1 MHVGHFATGLIGKR
15 VDPKL
20 SLGTMILAA
29 MLADVLWCVF
39 MLAGVEDV
47 RITTGRGAA
56 NYFQPIN
63 IAYSHSLVMLF
74 VWGAVFAG
82 VHFLSRRS
90 KRSAVLLFLLVLLHW
105 PLDVIAHK
113 ADMPLAP
120 GLTKQFGIG
129 LWTNIIAT
137 IIVEGGLW
145 LLSIIIYLRTTRSRN
160 KLALFIFWPVVL
172 LITLLWLNNIAGPPP
187 PNTRIAPLSSLIY
200 FSLVVAWGYWINRLR
215 PAR

>member
-29 MLADVLWCVF
+29 MLADLLWCVF

-63 IAYSHSLVMLF
+63 IAFSHSLAMLF

-82 VHFLSRRS
+82 VHFLWRRN
-90 KRSAVLLFLLVLLHW
+90 KRSAVLLFFLVLLHW
-105 PLDVIAHK
+105 PLDVVAHK
-113 ADMPLAP
+113 
-120 GLTKQFGIG
+120 
-129 LWTNIIAT
+129 
-137 IIVEGGLW
+137 
-145 LLSIIIYLRTTRSRN
+145 
-160 KLALFIFWPVVL
+160 
-172 LITLLWLNNIAGPPP
+172 
-187 PNTRIAPLSSLIY
+187 
-200 FSLVVAWGYWINRLR
+200 
-215 PAR
+215 